1 MAGVQKGL
9 LICVLYNDTANSL
22 DCLMSN
28 VWLMGDELMGG
39 KELLFLLA
47 TNQKVRVR
55 FPMVSLEIFIDITLP
70 AGQRYLG

>member
-1 MAGVQKGL
+1 MASLQKGL

-22 DCLMSN
+22 DCLMSS
-28 VWLMGDELMGG
+28 VWLMGDELMGE
-39 KELLFLLA
+39 ELLFLLA